1 MKICALFFNSVSL
14 PLFFPLLFLLQPFM
28 KNIASS
34 QDHVSLRE
42 QSETNDEGDG
52 GGGFGGCSGGCGGG
66 GGGGGSGSGSNSC
79 W

>member
-14 PLFFPLLFLLQPFM
+14 PLFFPHLFLLQPFM

-52 GGGFGGCSGGCGGG
+52 GGGFGGCGDGGDGGS
-66 GGGGGSGSGSNSC
+66 GSGSGSNSC